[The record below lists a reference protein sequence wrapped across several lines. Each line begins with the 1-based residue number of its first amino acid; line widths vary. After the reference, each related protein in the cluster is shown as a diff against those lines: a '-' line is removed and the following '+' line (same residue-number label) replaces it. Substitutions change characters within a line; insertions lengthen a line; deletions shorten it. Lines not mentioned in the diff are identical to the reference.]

1 MGELSIRAY
10 RCISDYERLL
20 GKRRRHTSSQGYDG
34 SGHFVKKFLDILK
47 RHSDYLVVSGYVSI
61 CSGRARGTEDVDI
74 LFPVMSRE
82 KFEML
87 FKDLTNNGFWCYQGD
102 DHAGV
107 HRYVKD
113 MDSVRFALK
122 KEMFPNIELIPI
134 DESRKAQHFEFSRP
148 QKIRIND
155 FEFKVPEIEF
165 EIAYKETVLGSEKD
179 MEDAMHLRVFF
190 SSGIDEDKLK
200 KYKSMLRRGL

>member
-1 MGELSIRAY
+1 MKAGYSVKEGAI
-10 RCISDYERLL
+10 LL
-20 GKRRRHTSSQGYDG
+20 RRDMTALDI
-34 SGHFVKKFLDILK
+34 FVKKFLDILK

-74 LFPVMSRE
+74 LFPVVGKEQFRIL
-82 KFEML
+82 FE
-87 FKDLTNNGFWCYQGD
+87 DLTKNGFWCYQGD
-102 DHAGV
+102 DHVGV
-107 HRYVKD
+107 HRYIKD
-113 MDSVRFALK
+113 MASVRFALK

-179 MEDAMHLRVFF
+179 MEDAMHLRAFF
-190 SSGIDEDKLK
+190 SAIINAGKLRE
-200 KYKSMLRRGL
+200 YKRMLEREL